1 MKTDLLAFRLKL
13 LFLAS
18 TAVTKLHLTFR
29 TLCKAASVHWISAV
43 TAALLSAPLYSVR
56 RSTQCA
62 ALCTQ
67 HYDAAAVGLI
77 TIVDYKISPGF
88 HRLRQALVVAVHRLL
103 QPPFAVQ

>member
-1 MKTDLLAFRLKL
+1 MQGG
-13 LFLAS
+13 
-18 TAVTKLHLTFR
+18 
-29 TLCKAASVHWISAV
+29 IS
-43 TAALLSAPLYSVR
+43 R
-56 RSTQCA
+56 GIMHQCRHGRSTQCA